1 MLALV
6 VDSSSALTR
15 EEARRLGATL
25 VPMTYAVDG
34 VPREEG
40 FLGENAG
47 CDELLAEGRITGTAG
62 VPTERFVP
70 IFRELT
76 ARGDDVLCIT
86 LSAKLS
92 STCLHAREAADLVRS
107 ELRRQAGATSREA
120 NSAARARTKGL
131 PRIAVLDS
139 QSGIG
144 GVENLARHARR
155 MADEG
160 VGFDEMLARLE
171 ELRGRQGLC
180 FTVPSTDALR
190 ASGRMAMVPLS
201 VNTLLNRYP
210 VLTMKGGAINHV
222 GTARGT
228 AALARDMVACIPAD
242 AVPDFVI
249 THFGTRGSTT
259 VELLHAV
266 KQTSPQAKV
275 RVKEGGPVLSYILG
289 SGAVSIT
296 WDAEE
301 TAPTANTD
309 DPWSVIAYDELPP
322 EAVAIRTAVFMEE
335 QGFQDEFDAIDD
347 DAAHLAN
354 TDDPW
359 SVIAYDEL
367 PPEAVA
373 IRTAVFME
381 EQGFQDEFDAI
392 DDDAAHLVG
401 FMGDKPAACARVY
414 WNEERGCYVVGRI
427 AVDRELRGHSLGA
440 RILQAA
446 EDLIAARGGSRSEL
460 CAQERASG
468 FYEKQGYVSCGEGY
482 LDEGCPH
489 IWMTKE
495 LG

>member
-347 DAAHLAN
+347 DAAHL
-354 TDDPW
+354 
-359 SVIAYDEL
+359 
-367 PPEAVA
+367 
-373 IRTAVFME
+373 
-381 EQGFQDEFDAI
+381 
-392 DDDAAHLVG
+392 VG

>member
-15 EEARRLGATL
+15 EEARQLGAAF
-25 VPMTYAVDG
+25 VPMTYQIDG
-34 VPREEG
+34 TSQDEG
-40 FLGENAG
+40 FMGENGDYA
-47 CDELLAEGRITGTAG
+47 ELLAEGRIGGTAG
-62 VPTERFVP
+62 IPTERFVP
-70 IFRELT
+70 VFRELA

-92 STCLHAREAADLVRS
+92 STCLHAREAADQVRS

-155 MADEG
+155 LADEE

-171 ELRGRQGLC
+171 ELRSRQGLC

-228 AALARDMVACIPAD
+228 SALARDMVACIPAD
-242 AVPDFVI
+242 AMADFVI
-249 THFGTRGSTT
+249 THFGTRGTAT
-259 VELLHAV
+259 VELLRAA
-266 KQTSPQAKV
+266 KQAFPQAKV

-296 WDAEE
+296 WDAE
-301 TAPTANTD
+301 APTPTPSDD
-309 DPWSVIAYDELPP
+309 DPWSVTVYDELPA
-322 EAVAIRTAVFMEE
+322 EAVAIRTAVFM
-335 QGFQDEFDAIDD
+335 D
-347 DAAHLAN
+347 
-354 TDDPW
+354 
-359 SVIAYDEL
+359 
-367 PPEAVA
+367 
-373 IRTAVFME
+373 

-401 FMGDKPAACARVY
+401 FMGEKPAACARVY
-414 WNEERGCYVVGRI
+414 WNEQRGCYVVGRI
-427 AVDRELRGHSLGA
+427 AVDRELRGQSLGA

-460 CAQERASG
+460 SAQERASG
-468 FYEKQGYVSCGEGY
+468 FYEKQGYASCGEGY